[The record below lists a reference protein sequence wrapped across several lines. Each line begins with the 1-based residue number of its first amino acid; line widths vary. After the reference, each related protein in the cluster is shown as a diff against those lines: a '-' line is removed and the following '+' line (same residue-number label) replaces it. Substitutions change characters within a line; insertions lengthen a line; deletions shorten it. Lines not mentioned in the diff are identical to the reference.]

1 MEAACVVHLLFLF
14 ASYKEMNNANHPCGK
29 GNRVRVTDKLHH
41 ILSPQKIWERISF
54 LAEKGGGG
62 GRRVTESTP
71 TPAPQVNL
79 MYIIRLA
86 AAVSKNNHL
95 FCFARKTFFPEKR

>member
-1 MEAACVVHLLFLF
+1 MQITPVVKVTGFESQTSYTISSPLKRSGRGFLF
-14 ASYKEMNNANHPCGK
+14 W
-29 GNRVRVTDKLHH
+29 
-41 ILSPQKIWERISF
+41 QK
-54 LAEKGGGG
+54 KGGGG